1 MQSSTPNAAKAMCA
15 QKPLHIIT
23 TSFLDGNE
31 VLAGFSDGT
40 AAIFEAAGTT
50 TVHNVA
56 GANMAGGVAS
66 ALLAP
71 RRGAGGG

>member
-1 MQSSTPNAAKAMCA
+1 MQSSIPNAAKAMCA

-40 AAIFEAAGTT
+40 AAIFEAEESEKLRPARKQTLQ
-50 TVHNVA
+50 A
-56 GANMAGGVAS
+56 CS
-66 ALLAP
+66 APAHADGPPDPP
-71 RRGAGGG
+71 RP